1 MPPDFWFSATPDIP
15 YQSLKIA
22 GYPGIKY
29 FSTAAIAPCELC
41 TLYRVGP
48 QWMQRV
54 PAVVPRGLLLTPP
67 QVYSCQHQ
75 SAQVSSVGL
84 KTVILCPFCEKKIDK
99 LRHVQDGKN
108 AVHIKTIIS
117 GKIRIF
123 FHTALM
129 VHSGGG
135 GWYRYL
141 GTVGN
146 FVSGSLLF
154 HILGNKL

>member
-1 MPPDFWFSATPDIP
+1 MIFSFFSEFFYILTMPPDFWFPATPDIP

-99 LRHVQDGKN
+99 LRHVQDGQI

-123 FHTALM
+123 FTLPQWFIP
-129 VHSGGG
+129 GGG
-135 GWYRYL
+135 GVQVPRYRR
-141 GTVGN
+141 
-146 FVSGSLLF
+146 
-154 HILGNKL
+154 

>member
-1 MPPDFWFSATPDIP
+1 MIFSFFFRILLHFNNAAGFLVFGHTGYNIP

-123 FHTALM
+123 FHTAPM

-135 GWYRYL
+135 GV
-141 GTVGN
+141 GTGT
-146 FVSGSLLF
+146 
-154 HILGNKL
+154 